1 MKRDRSTGHPPRRGC
16 SKSPARLL
24 AFVLLVLSGISR
36 AQQPPQEPPPDDVGG
51 HWTIYS
57 KNIETGET
65 VKKYV
70 QINQNGHHLSGHFK
84 GPDQSGGIQGFVNGH
99 HIEFSTKTRNVLH
112 FRGQVDGNTMSGL
125 WGLHGRH
132 AEWRAVRTQ

>member
-1 MKRDRSTGHPPRRGC
+1 MRNGCPNPP
-16 SKSPARLL
+16 AL
-24 AFVLLVLSGISR
+24 LLVLVLVATSSFSL
-36 AQQPPQEPPPDDVGG
+36 AQQTPQERPPDDVQGK
-51 HWTIYS
+51 WTIYS

-65 VKKYV
+65 VKKFV

-84 GPDQSGGIQGFVNGH
+84 GPDQSGRIQGFVNGH
-99 HIEFSTKTRNVLH
+99 HIEFSTKTRNVLT

-132 AEWRAVRTQ
+132 AEWRVVRAE

>member
-1 MKRDRSTGHPPRRGC
+1 MRNAC
-16 SKSPARLL
+16 SKSAALLL
-24 AFVLLVLSGISR
+24 AFALIAVSSLSR
-36 AQQPPQEPPPDDVGG
+36 AQQPPQERPPDDVQGE
-51 HWTIYS
+51 WTIYS

-65 VKKYV
+65 VEKFV
-70 QINQNGHHLSGHFK
+70 QINQNGHHLTGHFT

-99 HIEFSTKTRNVLH
+99 HIEFSTKTRNVLT

-132 AEWRAVRTQ
+132 AEWRAVRAE